1 MLIRSGLFAAPLLAL
16 VFALPAAAGP
26 RPEPRPPALVQS
38 VGLVMSIRPLR
49 NPVHAAAAL
58 RVDVAPPVRSPDP
71 HARLAEAS
79 AAPGPVG
86 MPVDP
91 PLLAA
96 VQKAALR
103 FEVVTSTANAA
114 VAPLPLA
121 PALRPKPR
129 PAAQAAPAVPAAP
142 AVLRR
147 PQRRPLAA
155 GAVALAAPAVA
166 EAALLPR
173 PAPRPGGLARKAP
186 RQDAGAELVLAAAA
200 APAPP
205 APGKPLVR
213 SKKGSVCGN
222 GAIRGET
229 IPPIPARLR
238 GCGLAEPVRVTE
250 VSGVRLSVPATM
262 DCTTARALNSWVETG
277 LKPALGRKNP
287 PALLQV
293 AAHYA
298 CRTRNNRP
306 GAPISEH
313 GRGKA
318 IDISAVVLKSGQTID
333 VLRDWRK
340 SVAKPLR
347 TAHRAACGIF
357 GTTLGPGSDG
367 YHENHLHFDT
377 ANHRNPYCR

>member
-16 VFALPAAAGP
+16 AFALPAAAELRPKP
-26 RPEPRPPALVQS
+26 RPFVSAVS
-38 VGLVMSIRPLR
+38 VGLAPTIRPQPNPAYAATTLR
-49 NPVHAAAAL
+49 IDL
-58 RVDVAPPVRSPDP
+58 APPAPGP
-71 HARLAEAS
+71 HARLAEPS
-79 AAPGPVG
+79 AAPGFAD

-96 VQKAALR
+96 VQRVAPR

-114 VAPLPLA
+114 VAPLP
-121 PALRPKPR
+121 RPKTR
-129 PAAQAAPAVPAAP
+129 PAGTQAAPAVLAVPAMLP
-142 AVLRR
+142 R
-147 PQRRPLAA
+147 PQRRPFAA
-155 GAVALAAPAVA
+155 QAAAVITPAVA
-166 EAALLPR
+166 VAAPLLR
-173 PAPRPGGLARKAP
+173 PAPRPGGLARKAVRP
-186 RQDAGAELVLAAAA
+186 AAGAEVVLAAAV
-200 APAPP
+200 APTPL

-222 GAIRGET
+222 SAIRGET

-238 GCGLAEPVRVTE
+238 GCGVAEPVRVTE

-277 LKPALGRKNP
+277 LKPAFGRKNP
-287 PALLQV
+287 PAMLQV

-340 SVAKPLR
+340 SSAKPLR
-347 TAHRAACGIF
+347 AAHKAACGIF

-377 ANHRNPYCR
+377 ANGRNPYCR